1 MVSYSAL
8 EEASSKNPHDW
19 GRAMATAMTK
29 LLDAARI
36 DGRHFEHEFLFGEE
50 LSLRIEEKA
59 DGATVKLTWTPTDQ
73 EPEGEKSPA

>member
-36 DGRHFEHEFLFGEE
+36 DGRHFEHEFLYGEE
-50 LSLRIEEKA
+50 LSLRIEEKT
-59 DGATVKLTWTPTDQ
+59 DGATVKLTWTPADQ

>member
-8 EEASSKNPHDW
+8 EQASSKNPHDW

-36 DGRHFEHEFLFGEE
+36 DGRHFEHEFLYGEE
-50 LSLRIEEKA
+50 LSMRIDENN
-59 DGATVKLTWTPTDQ
+59 DGATVKLTWTPADQ
-73 EPEGEKSPA
+73 EQESTDA

>member
-8 EEASSKNPHDW
+8 EQASSKNPQDW

-36 DGRHFEHEFLFGEE
+36 DGRHFEHEFLYGEE
-50 LSLRIEEKA
+50 LRMRIDENN
-59 DGATVKLTWTPTDQ
+59 DGATVKLTWTPADQ
-73 EPEGEKSPA
+73 EQESTDA

>member
-36 DGRHFEHEFLFGEE
+36 DGRHFEHEFLYGEE
-50 LSLRIEEKA
+50 LRMRIDENN
-59 DGATVKLTWTPTDQ
+59 DGATVKLTWTPTDEVPQ
-73 EPEGEKSPA
+73 REEPPS

>member
-59 DGATVKLTWTPTDQ
+59 DGATVKLTWTPADQ
-73 EPEGEKSPA
+73 EPEGEESPA

>member
-8 EEASSKNPHDW
+8 EQASSKNPHDW

-50 LSLRIEEKA
+50 LCMRIDENNG
-59 DGATVKLTWTPTDQ
+59 GATVKLTWTPMDQ
-73 EPEGEKSPA
+73 ETEQEKSSA

>member
-36 DGRHFEHEFLFGEE
+36 DGRHFEHEFLYGEE
-50 LSLRIEEKA
+50 LRMRIDENNG
-59 DGATVKLTWTPTDQ
+59 GATVKLTWTPMDQ
-73 EPEGEKSPA
+73 ETEQEKSSA